1 MHIRRYRR
9 RYIFIGVYV
18 DDIILVG
25 KDERRIKNI
34 KCALSQKFNI
44 KDMGKLHHFLGM
56 KIVQDENS
64 EDIWIGQPA
73 YISKILHKFGMQ
85 DCKPVSTPVD
95 PGAKLTKSS
104 NTEDSHDRQRSQ
116 SAIGALLYLSV
127 STRPD
132 ITYSVGTLAKLS
144 SNPTKQHWTA
154 LKRVMQYLKGT
165 ANYGI
170 VYSRRLTMNYLMHEY
185 LYKQLQV
192 HLIKINTT
200 TMCF

>member
-1 MHIRRYRR
+1 
-9 RYIFIGVYV
+9 
-18 DDIILVG
+18 
-25 KDERRIKNI
+25 
-34 KCALSQKFNI
+34 
-44 KDMGKLHHFLGM
+44 
-56 KIVQDENS
+56 
-64 EDIWIGQPA
+64 
-73 YISKILHKFGMQ
+73 MQ